1 MTGLNLE
8 PFLRLLRAD
17 LGVWLSLGAVALVLG
32 LMAWTSWGS
41 RRALRKC
48 LVLSILA
55 HVALLLYGGGLNS
68 SAAEHGDGRGP
79 EERIQSITVVGEDGT
94 SPGDPSAAGD
104 SARPAAAW
112 DQPGM
117 HSGLK
122 DEPLRVAKPT
132 PAPMPVTVRAT
143 VDRVSAPAASP
154 PDLAS
159 SDLAKPDAAPD
170 SDQPPAMLTV
180 APARPGEIP
189 AEDAVPVPPAD
200 RDVTDSAPIRIR
212 PDRPVAASHG
222 SRAPRTVLV
231 DRPAMPAVDVPLPG
245 PAFVEDPTVA
255 AAPDQPAPD
264 RGTDEGVDMAKDV
277 AAPRSSDGTDGDLR
291 AHARAASA
299 GSTASGRVRMTPVPL
314 TIARGAGS
322 GPGSGSGNAS
332 LPLPAARPIA
342 DVPEVY
348 RERIAPDRPARA
360 KRMGASDASE
370 EAVER
375 ALEWLAQHQ
384 DADGRWNAG
393 TKKYR
398 ADDAPL
404 AGEHNFTIH
413 CPPGDVCAGE
423 CYYYEADTAMTG
435 LALLAYL
442 GAGHHHAQKDGKHA
456 AVVEKGL
463 RYLLS
468 VQAADGDLRGESR
481 AVGMYCHAMAT
492 LAVCEAFALSGDARL
507 RGPAERAVAFLAKSR
522 AADGMSWRYKP
533 GEPSGDTSLL
543 GWSILVFKSADETGL
558 AVPPSMRTGALSW
571 LNLVSAGESRGLA
584 VYRPNEGPYG
594 NVASYVAG
602 RNMTPTMTAE
612 AWVCRQFLGVG
623 GPGAASD
630 EAARYLLSN
639 APGRGKLNL
648 YYWYYGTLAM
658 RQRGGNDW
666 ARWNLLVRDELVL
679 LQKTSGHASGSWD
692 PADSRGPNGYDA
704 RGGRIY
710 CTALAAMTL
719 EVYYRYG
726 KIEGVAPTRMAPK
739 PDATL
744 RRTDGRKPVR

>member
-1 MTGLNLE
+1 MT
-8 PFLRLLRAD
+8 RA
-17 LGVWLSLGAVALVLG
+17 
-32 LMAWTSWGS
+32 
-41 RRALRKC
+41 
-48 LVLSILA
+48 
-55 HVALLLYGGGLNS
+55 
-68 SAAEHGDGRGP
+68 
-79 EERIQSITVVGEDGT
+79 
-94 SPGDPSAAGD
+94 
-104 SARPAAAW
+104 
-112 DQPGM
+112 
-117 HSGLK
+117 
-122 DEPLRVAKPT
+122 
-132 PAPMPVTVRAT
+132 
-143 VDRVSAPAASP
+143 
-154 PDLAS
+154 
-159 SDLAKPDAAPD
+159 
-170 SDQPPAMLTV
+170 
-180 APARPGEIP
+180 
-189 AEDAVPVPPAD
+189 
-200 RDVTDSAPIRIR
+200 
-212 PDRPVAASHG
+212 
-222 SRAPRTVLV
+222 
-231 DRPAMPAVDVPLPG
+231 
-245 PAFVEDPTVA
+245 
-255 AAPDQPAPD
+255 
-264 RGTDEGVDMAKDV
+264 
-277 AAPRSSDGTDGDLR
+277 
-291 AHARAASA
+291 
-299 GSTASGRVRMTPVPL
+299 PL
-314 TIARGAGS
+314 TIARGMGA
-322 GPGSGSGNAS
+322 GPGLDSSP
-332 LPLPAARPIA
+332 LPLPITRPIT

-348 RERIAPDRPARA
+348 RERVAPDRPARA
-360 KRMGASDASE
+360 KLVGASDASE

-375 ALEWLAQHQ
+375 ALEWLAHHQ

-404 AGEHNFTIH
+404 AGEHNFTQH
-413 CPPGDVCAGE
+413 CPPGDICAGE

-442 GAGHHHAQKDGKHA
+442 GAGYHHAQKDGKHA
-456 AVVEKGL
+456 AVVDKGL

-468 VQAADGDLRGESR
+468 VQTANGDLRGESR

-522 AADGMSWRYKP
+522 SADGMSWRYKP

-543 GWSILVFKSADETGL
+543 GWAILVFKSADETGL
-558 AVPPSMRTGALSW
+558 AVPPSMRAGALSW
-571 LNLVSAGESRGLA
+571 LNLVATGESRGLA
-584 VYRPNEGPYG
+584 AYRPNEGPYG
-594 NVASYVAG
+594 NTTNFVAG

-630 EAARYLLSN
+630 EAARYLLEN

-658 RQRGGNDW
+658 RQRGGDDW
-666 ARWNLLVRDELVL
+666 ARWNPLARDELVT

-726 KIEGVAPTRMAPK
+726 KIEGATPTRMAPK

-744 RRTDGRKPVR
+744 RRTEARKAKP